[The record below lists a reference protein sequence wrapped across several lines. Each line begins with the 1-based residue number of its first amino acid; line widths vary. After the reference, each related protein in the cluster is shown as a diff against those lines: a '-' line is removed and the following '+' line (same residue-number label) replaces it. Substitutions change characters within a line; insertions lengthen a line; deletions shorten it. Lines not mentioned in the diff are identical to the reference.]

1 MVHHQGGS
9 GAYGRLLPLLWFPC
23 SPGIVINALTRSR
36 TPEYHRASMF
46 KLLIIGSLTYTLWG
60 PMQPIRS
67 VTASALHT
75 AADLIAR

>member
-1 MVHHQGGS
+1 M
-9 GAYGRLLPLLWFPC
+9 
-23 SPGIVINALTRSR
+23 INALTRSR